1 MYFLGFLVS
10 LILKLLCYAAF
21 CQWRKIQPA
30 HISLQQYFWFC
41 GTCKY
46 NSEKAFNYLITTY
59 FYISLSSW
67 YEISGGSRE

>member
-10 LILKLLCYAAF
+10 LIRKLLCYAAF

-46 NSEKAFNYLITTY
+46 NSEKGFQLSDHHLFLYKLI
-59 FYISLSSW
+59 ILV
-67 YEISGGSRE
+67 